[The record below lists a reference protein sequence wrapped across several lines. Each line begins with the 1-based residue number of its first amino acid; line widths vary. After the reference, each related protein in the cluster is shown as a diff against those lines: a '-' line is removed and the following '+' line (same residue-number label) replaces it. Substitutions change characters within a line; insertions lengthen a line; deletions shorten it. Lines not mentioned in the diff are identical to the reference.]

1 MIVSSKEILERAR
14 EGHYAVPAANFVDPF
29 TASVYTETAESLGLP
44 IILQFAESHSQ
55 YLSVEDAIA
64 TGKYYAQK
72 SSTPV
77 VLHLDHGRSKELIFK
92 AVDAGFSSVM
102 IDASDKP
109 YDENVAA
116 VREIVAYAH
125 PKGVVVEAEIGHVG
139 EGSLYANN
147 THSNNIYTTP
157 EEAVR
162 FVADT
167 GVDSLAVSI
176 GTAHGKYKGTPVLD
190 FVRLKELRE
199 AVPVPLVLHGGSGSG
214 NENLQRCA
222 EDGIAKIN
230 VFTDFVTAAY
240 DAVQNVKPNG
250 YFDLRDAMA
259 DGIADKLRE
268 NYTLFHTQK

>member
-176 GTAHGKYKGTPVLD
+176 GTAHGKYKGTPVID

-240 DAVQNVKPNG
+240 DAVQNVKLNG